1 MVEIETDIQTA
12 RGLFATG
19 TISWDSYEIDTPVKA
34 IPAAKLTT
42 QDTVDEDIREI
53 AQVGAEIGPADLE
66 AYRSGNQPQSLQN
79 LEKKLSHRIEPEVQ
93 IVVFEYTDG
102 HEIGQRDMD
111 TLVEIQN
118 KYADIITAP
127 CQGELAEPLM
137 SSIDDG
143 RGGMNHSPFQALR
156 ASVEHFKEA
165 LTRANIEK
173 PIMGILPLLSP
184 GHQRQ
189 ILTLYE
195 DIGAEFL
202 TVDFRG
208 KKPTTDE
215 VYEWVQEFIADLA
228 IRGELSNHVLYALN
242 YRKYFSRR
250 NATLHPSEA
259 LALVGSGFDVL
270 GETHISRMGPIGDH
284 EVTNMKAF
292 DAQAFGFRNV
302 PLDDIQGQ
310 WPQAS
315 TINPARINA
324 VGDSKRGALRKLANA
339 ESLNYSLRA
348 FRAAVKNG
356 DVKEFLEN
364 KEAASMLQEE
374 FQAMIEMYDTACGPS
389 VTSY

>member
-93 IVVFEYTDG
+93 VVVFEYTDG

-143 RGGMNHSPFQALR
+143 RGAMNHSPFQALR

-173 PIMGILPLLSP
+173 PS
-184 GHQRQ
+184 Q
-189 ILTLYE
+189 IWLFEENL
-195 DIGAEFL
+195 
-202 TVDFRG
+202 V
-208 KKPTTDE
+208 TT
-215 VYEWVQEFIADLA
+215 
-228 IRGELSNHVLYALN
+228 
-242 YRKYFSRR
+242 FS
-250 NATLHPSEA
+250 
-259 LALVGSGFDVL
+259 
-270 GETHISRMGPIGDH
+270 TH
-284 EVTNMKAF
+284 
-292 DAQAFGFRNV
+292 
-302 PLDDIQGQ
+302 
-310 WPQAS
+310 
-315 TINPARINA
+315 
-324 VGDSKRGALRKLANA
+324 
-339 ESLNYSLRA
+339 
-348 FRAAVKNG
+348 
-356 DVKEFLEN
+356 
-364 KEAASMLQEE
+364 
-374 FQAMIEMYDTACGPS
+374 
-389 VTSY
+389 